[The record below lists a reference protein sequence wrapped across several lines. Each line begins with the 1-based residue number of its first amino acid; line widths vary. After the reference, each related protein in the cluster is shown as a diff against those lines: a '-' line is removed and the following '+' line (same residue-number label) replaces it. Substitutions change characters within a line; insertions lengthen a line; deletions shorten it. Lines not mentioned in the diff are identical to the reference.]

1 MSVSRNDDARAVFT
15 MAVCCAGDARAV
27 FTMAVSRNDDPQ
39 NGVIR
44 MQEQKDPSAR
54 KTLKAWHKF
63 YLKVYLKA

>member
-1 MSVSRNDDARAVFT
+1 MPVCCAGDARAVFT
-15 MAVCCAGDARAV
+15 MAVCCAGDARVV

-54 KTLKAWHKF
+54 KTLKAWLKA

>member
-54 KTLKAWHKF
+54 KTLKAW
-63 YLKVYLKA
+63 LKVYLKA